1 METLVI
7 VFHVLAAIAII
18 GLILIQQGK
27 GADMGAS
34 FGAGA
39 SQTLFGSRGTGNVLT
54 RSTAILATIFFV
66 TSLALSVLAKHGAE
80 KAGAI
85 NAPVAPATQQQQQ
98 TEIPASKPVDDIPS
112 ADHNSAPAAGDI
124 PSAPAKSEQS
134 SESKDTFIPAA
145 PKGPEE

>member
-1 METLVI
+1 METLVV

-34 FGAGA
+34 FGSGA

-66 TSLALSVLAKHGAE
+66 TSLALSVLAKTNAE
-80 KAGAI
+80 RAGQVGI
-85 NAPVAPATQQQQQ
+85 PTVPATQQKQES
-98 TEIPASKPVDDIPS
+98 EIPASKPVDDIPS

-124 PSAPAKSEQS
+124 PAAPAN
-134 SESKDTFIPAA
+134 TAA
-145 PKGPEE
+145 PAGAEQKPAP